1 VKSPALSKW
10 LRRLVLTVLA
20 LLLVIAGMTELF
32 RPKPTLS
39 LSALEFLLEHLGM
52 MGMTEHFP
60 PEPALTL
67 IALGFLL
74 GCMVLFSLWRFAGN
88 RALRVQ
94 ALVRD
99 LLLMLVPAAMA
110 VVAYANVTPIWV
122 SRGRIFTDITQVPV
136 TKVGLV
142 FGTSARVAGRENP
155 YFRYRID
162 AAIKVWNAGKVEI
175 LIVSGDNSSRYYNE
189 PDKMRQALIDRG
201 IPANRIVC
209 DPFGLR
215 TLDSVVRAKES
226 FRADSILFISQR
238 FQNERAIYLARANG
252 IAAFGFDAR
261 DVDASEGLKTKTR
274 EVGARVKMWLDVN
287 FLATRPQ
294 HIGDKIELPGRSHPG
309 SY

>member
-1 VKSPALSKW
+1 MKSPALSKW

-20 LLLVIAGMTELF
+20 LLLVIA
-32 RPKPTLS
+32 
-39 LSALEFLLEHLGM
+39 
-52 MGMTEHFP
+52 GMTEHFP

-142 FGTSARVAGRENP
+142 FGTSARV
-155 YFRYRID
+155 
-162 AAIKVWNAGKVEI
+162 
-175 LIVSGDNSSRYYNE
+175 
-189 PDKMRQALIDRG
+189 
-201 IPANRIVC
+201 
-209 DPFGLR
+209 
-215 TLDSVVRAKES
+215 
-226 FRADSILFISQR
+226 
-238 FQNERAIYLARANG
+238 
-252 IAAFGFDAR
+252 
-261 DVDASEGLKTKTR
+261 
-274 EVGARVKMWLDVN
+274 KMWLDVN